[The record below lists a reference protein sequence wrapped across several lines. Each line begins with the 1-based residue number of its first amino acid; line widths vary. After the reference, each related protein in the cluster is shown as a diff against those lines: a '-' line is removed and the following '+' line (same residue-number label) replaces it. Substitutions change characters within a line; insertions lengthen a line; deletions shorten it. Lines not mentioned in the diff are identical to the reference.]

1 MVHYN
6 VGGKFGVDTV
16 SLQSWESGFQVDS
29 TVSQTTAIGSDLRQ
43 QIRATPGWFRGRQ
56 GRRLREMVLAYT
68 FLAPAF
74 VIIGLFG
81 LFPLAF
87 AAYESTLRGLNK
99 IVGSYDGLGNY
110 VKAVDNFI
118 YILAFWMAAGL
129 LIYAGVTV
137 ARALWE
143 RREEQTNP
151 LPWMLPGALTAV
163 GVALFTRFVYI
174 LLPEMLLIPSK
185 LRGQS
190 NTQAAFRGLVME
202 TWWLPKVQIA
212 LWLAIVV
219 LALGAGWA
227 LYVNRGVPA
236 DRRERIYF
244 VPFFSAGISVI
255 GGAALSW
262 LTWTEINA
270 AYAEALEQGEGLA
283 LWSQIV
289 TISAGFLLLLLA
301 WRLWNSGG
309 DQPTNTGI
317 ALRLVGAVAL
327 MAGGWVLIGELPRVI
342 AAGDEDWWNG
352 LMATVFYVL
361 GTVPIQLGL
370 ALILAALLFQKIRG
384 QTFFRVLYFLPY
396 VAPFVGTAAVFRII
410 FSNRPTAPLN
420 SMLDLFGSEPL
431 LWLSEPAGIFQ
442 MMAGSKLD
450 LGPILS
456 GPSLALVAIMLY
468 GIWTYVGFDTVIFLA
483 GLGSIPNELYEVADI
498 DGAGGW
504 AQFRHVTLPLL
515 SPTIYFLSLYA
526 VIGTFKAFNHIF
538 VLRQA
543 AALGTTDTA
552 SIVIFQAFKRDTR
565 YGYASALAILLLI
578 IILAITL
585 INNRIASRRVF
596 YG

>member
-1 MVHYN
+1 M
-6 VGGKFGVDTV
+6 
-16 SLQSWESGFQVDS
+16 L
-29 TVSQTTAIGSDLRQ
+29 
-43 QIRATPGWFRGRQ
+43 
-56 GRRLREMVLAYT
+56 LAYS

-74 VIIGLFG
+74 IIIGLFG

-110 VKAVDNFI
+110 VKAVDNLV

-129 LIYAGVTV
+129 FAYAWVTI
-137 ARALWE
+137 ARAFQE
-143 RREEQTNP
+143 QRQEQTKP
-151 LPWMLPGALTAV
+151 LPWLLPGVLTAV
-163 GVALFTRFVYI
+163 GAALFTRFVYI
-174 LLPEMLLIPSK
+174 LLPEMLLIPSM
-185 LRGQS
+185 LRGQN
-190 NTQAAFRGLVME
+190 NTQAAFRSLVVE

-212 LWLAIVV
+212 LWLSIAV
-219 LALGAGWA
+219 LAVGAGWA
-227 LYVNRGVPA
+227 LVINRRMPS

-244 VPFFSAGISVI
+244 MPFFSAALSLI
-255 GGAALSW
+255 GGAALAW

-270 AYAEALEQGEGLA
+270 AYAEALEKGEGLD
-283 LWSQIV
+283 LWTQIV
-289 TISAGFLLLLLA
+289 TISAGFLLLLVA
-301 WRLWNSGG
+301 WRLWESGG
-309 DQPTNTGI
+309 DRSTNTGM

-327 MAGGWVLIGELPRVI
+327 MAGGWVLIAELPRVVGS
-342 AAGDEDWWNG
+342 GDEDWWNG
-352 LMATVFYVL
+352 LLATVFYVL
-361 GTVPIQLGL
+361 GTVPIQLVL

-420 SMLDLFGSEPL
+420 SMLDLFDSEPL
-431 LWLSEPAGIFQ
+431 LWLSEPSGIFQ
-442 MMAGSKLD
+442 MIAGSKVD

-456 GPSLALVAIMLY
+456 GPSLALVAIMIY

-483 GLGSIPNELYEVADI
+483 GLGAIPNELYEVADI

-578 IILAITL
+578 IIMAITL
-585 INNRIASRRVF
+585 INSRIASRRVF